1 MPTISMFY
9 GIIIRLYYFDDQRHH
24 TPHIHVHYQDE
35 SAVIEIPNGQVLE
48 GGIKGNKLKLVEAW
62 IEIHKDELMADWE
75 LAMNGEPV
83 FKIDPL
89 K

>member
-9 GIIIRLYYFDDQRHH
+9 GIIIRMYYFDNQQHS
-24 TPHIHVHYQDE
+24 TPHIHVHYQDA
-35 SAVIEIPNGQVLE
+35 SAVIEITSGRVLE
-48 GGIKGNKLKLVEAW
+48 GDVNSAKLKLVAAW
-62 IEIHKDELMADWE
+62 IEIHRDELMADWE
-75 LAMNGEPV
+75 LACKGEPV

>member
-1 MPTISMFY
+1 MFY
-9 GIIIRLYYFDDQRHH
+9 GIIIRLYYFDNQQHS

-35 SAVIEIPNGQVLE
+35 SAVIEIPDGKLIE
-48 GGIKGNKLKLVEAW
+48 GSLKRNKLKLVEAW
-62 IEIHKDELMADWE
+62 IEIHRDELMADWQ
-75 LAMNGEPV
+75 LAINGEPI